1 MALSSPAALGWLG
14 LGCGLRT
21 SALNQFFCK
30 AKIQNQSA
38 FWLITRYWQHSAA
51 MFQARHAALEIVL
64 LRPER
69 TEEMERA
76 VNLLQSHAT
85 VVVDLQLLDGSQA
98 QRFIDFL
105 SGAVWSLDGTIERVS
120 EQVIVAA
127 PMSVLLSS

>member
-1 MALSSPAALGWLG
+1 
-14 LGCGLRT
+14 
-21 SALNQFFCK
+21 
-30 AKIQNQSA
+30 
-38 FWLITRYWQHSAA
+38 

>member
-1 MALSSPAALGWLG
+1 
-14 LGCGLRT
+14 
-21 SALNQFFCK
+21 
-30 AKIQNQSA
+30 
-38 FWLITRYWQHSAA
+38 

-85 VVVDLQLLDGSQA
+85 VVVDLQLLDASQA

-105 SGAVWSLDGTIERVS
+105 AGAVWSLDGTIERVS